1 MKCLKIIILA
11 LILAVLIYPEGNCA
25 ENETVSLP
33 IVMYHHIS
41 NDPSKWNKYV
51 ISPEEFRSDMEYL
64 SARGYESINFSQ
76 LLAWQ
81 NGEFDM
87 PEKPFMISFDD
98 GFTSTAAY
106 AEPIMKEYGFT
117 GIAAIIGSV
126 CEEFSHNGE
135 NDAELSSLSWEEAGK
150 MAERGVIELQC
161 HTWNLH
167 KNTSPIGCSKRK
179 GESREAYRVRIS
191 SDLSKFLYACRK
203 NGVETAISIAYPFGA
218 YNEETANIVKD
229 MGFLGAFTC
238 TEEINILTGDS
249 SQLYYLGRFNRPH
262 GILSENFFKKWENNY

>member
-1 MKCLKIIILA
+1 MLA
-11 LILAVLIYPEGNCA
+11 SLFFLEGNCA
-25 ENETVSLP
+25 EKETVTLP

-51 ISPEEFRSDMEYL
+51 ISIEEFRADMEYL
-64 SARGYESINFSQ
+64 YSKGFESINFSQ

-81 NGEFDM
+81 KGEFDM

-106 AEPIMKEYGFT
+106 AEPIMKELGFN

-126 CEEFSHNGE
+126 CDEFSQNGE
-135 NDAELSSLSWEEAGK
+135 NDAELSSLSWEEAVK
-150 MAERGVIELQC
+150 MAERGTIELQC

-167 KNTSPIGCSKRK
+167 KNTNPIGCSKRK
-179 GESREAYRVRIS
+179 GESSEEYRYRIS
-191 SDLSKFLYACRK
+191 SDLSKFLSGCRE
-203 NGVETAISIAYPFGA
+203 NGVEVAMSIAYPFGA
-218 YNEETANIVKD
+218 YNEEISDIVMD

-238 TEEINILTGDS
+238 TEEINVLTGEPKE
-249 SQLYYLGRFNRPH
+249 LYYLGRFNRPH
-262 GILSENFFKKWENNY
+262 GISSENFFKKWENNY